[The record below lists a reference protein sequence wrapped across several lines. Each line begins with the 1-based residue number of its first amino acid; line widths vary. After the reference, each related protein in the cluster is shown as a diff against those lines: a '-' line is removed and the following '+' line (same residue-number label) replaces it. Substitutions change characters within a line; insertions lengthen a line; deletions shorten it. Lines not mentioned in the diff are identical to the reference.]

1 MKPKKVKELVPQLA
15 KKLQLSEKEIESV
28 LDIYWD
34 KLRKNLSS
42 IENNHVYLKGL
53 GTLYLKPWMV
63 EKKIK
68 MNEHI
73 IDRYIQNPTSGGL
86 TILNSLMKDNLKLN
100 NAKERLTEESIKKE
114 NIKYERRNQNLE
126 GEGENS

>member
-28 LDIYWD
+28 LDVYWD

-68 MNEHI
+68 VNEHI

-100 NAKERLTEESIKKE
+100 AAKERLTEESIKKE

-126 GEGENS
+126 GEEQDS

>member
-1 MKPKKVKELVPQLA
+1 MKPKKVKDLIPELSQ
-15 KKLQLSEKEIESV
+15 KLQLSELEIKSV

-34 KLRKNLSS
+34 KVRKNLSS

-68 MNEHI
+68 VNEHI
-73 IDRYIQNPTSGGL
+73 IDRYIQNPTTGGL
-86 TILNSLMKDNLKLN
+86 TILNGLMKDNLKLN
-100 NAKERLTEESIKKE
+100 DAKERLTEESIKKE

-126 GEGENS
+126 GEEQNS

>member
-1 MKPKKVKELVPQLA
+1 MKPKKVKDLIPELSQ
-15 KKLQLSEKEIESV
+15 KLQLSELEIKSV

-68 MNEHI
+68 VNEHI
-73 IDRYIQNPTSGGL
+73 IDRYIQNPTAGGL
-86 TILNSLMKDNLKLN
+86 TILNGLMKDNLKLN
-100 NAKERLTEESIKKE
+100 DAKERLTEESIKKE

>member
-1 MKPKKVKELVPQLA
+1 LKPKKVKELVPQLA

-28 LDIYWD
+28 LDVYWD

-68 MNEHI
+68 VNEHI

-100 NAKERLTEESIKKE
+100 AAKERLTEESIKKE

-126 GEGENS
+126 GEEQDS

>member
-1 MKPKKVKELVPQLA
+1 LKPKKVKDLIPELSQ
-15 KKLQLSEKEIESV
+15 KLQLSELEIKSV

-34 KLRKNLSS
+34 NLRKNLSS

-53 GTLYLKPWMV
+53 GTMYLKPWMV

-100 NAKERLTEESIKKE
+100 DAKERLTEESIKKE

-126 GEGENS
+126 GEEQNS

>member
-1 MKPKKVKELVPQLA
+1 LKPKKVKDLIPELSQ
-15 KKLQLSEKEIESV
+15 KLQLSELEIKSV

-34 KLRKNLSS
+34 KVRKNLSS

-68 MNEHI
+68 VNEHI
-73 IDRYIQNPTSGGL
+73 IDRYIQNPTTGGL
-86 TILNSLMKDNLKLN
+86 TILNGLMKDNLKLN
-100 NAKERLTEESIKKE
+100 DAKERLTEESIKKE

-126 GEGENS
+126 GEEQNS

>member
-1 MKPKKVKELVPQLA
+1 
-15 KKLQLSEKEIESV
+15 V

-34 KLRKNLSS
+34 KVRKNLSS

-68 MNEHI
+68 VNEHI
-73 IDRYIQNPTSGGL
+73 IDRYIQNPTTGGL
-86 TILNSLMKDNLKLN
+86 TILNGLMKDNLKLN
-100 NAKERLTEESIKKE
+100 DAKERLTEE
-114 NIKYERRNQNLE
+114 
-126 GEGENS
+126 